1 MRLDRRAALNF
12 YCEVYPSIN
21 LALLSMPQD
30 AHSNQWNDAIR
41 CNPEH
46 DKYFKEDSLRP
57 RRNSSPSVLSKQD
70 VPKAGWLVRTT
81 PVVELVLKLASI
93 AAIGVAGYWAW
104 YQFNLGGNDGW
115 MINLDMTT
123 EVLPYKDHDNLRLL
137 VVHVKSK
144 NPRASTIEFD
154 PKDKDSYDL
163 TVRELPDVSP
173 GTEMDIEK
181 GKLITKIDLM
191 PKDTDGYIF
200 LPNSE
205 FDDMTSVVLPVNSVV
220 SLSASLNRHD
230 LDFVPVERIV
240 QIKP

>member
-1 MRLDRRAALNF
+1 MK
-12 YCEVYPSIN
+12 
-21 LALLSMPQD
+21 PQ
-30 AHSNQWNDAIR
+30 
-41 CNPEH
+41 
-46 DKYFKEDSLRP
+46 
-57 RRNSSPSVLSKQD
+57 RNSSPSVTLKQA
-70 VPKAGWLVRTT
+70 VLKMGWVARIT
-81 PVVELVLKLASI
+81 PIVELVLKLASI

-104 YQFNLGGNDGW
+104 YQFDLGGNDGW

-144 NPRASTIEFD
+144 NPRASTIEFNQ
-154 PKDKDSYDL
+154 KDKDSYNL
-163 TVRELPDVSP
+163 TVRELPDVKS

-205 FDDMTSVVLPVNSVV
+205 FDDMTSIVLPVNSIV
-220 SLSASLNRHD
+220 SLSASLNKHD
-230 LDFVPVERIV
+230 FDFVPVERIV